1 MRARTFLLLFLV
13 LLLIA
18 AGVVAFLV
26 LSGDDILGALLGG
39 GAADTPAQVTPES
52 AEPGQPRP
60 TATPEFN
67 FVPVLVA
74 SMPLPVGTQI
84 ESGFVRVEMRPDDN
98 VAVRAGYIFSDPED
112 VVGRIT
118 RTRVDE
124 GQEILDSML
133 ALSTVDLASMG
144 SDLALYVNQGNVAIA
159 FPVNRYSGAAFALRP
174 GDAVDVLATVGAID
188 VDPDFKTALPN
199 FYQPV
204 SQSALQD
211 GGNFLL
217 DRGVAGRLELIPG
230 INLVATISPRGAI
243 GWDGSTLL
251 QIPRRVTQ
259 LTVQQAEVLWLGT
272 WVDPGNLNPAEVEA
286 AAGGGPPAAPAGQ
299 APAPVPTPTPLFQR
313 AEQFP
318 DVVILSLSLQDAL
331 TLKWAMDRGV
341 RMDLALRAQGDTSD
355 HSTVSISLPQLVEQG
370 GLTIPEP
377 LEFDLIPRADEV
389 EPVTLPDTP

>member
-26 LSGDDILGALLGG
+26 LSGDDVVNSLLPGG
-39 GAADTPAQVTPES
+39 DDEVAQVTPEGS
-52 AEPGQPRP
+52 EPGQPRP

-74 SMPLPVGTQI
+74 AMPLPAGTRI
-84 ESGFVRVEMRPDDN
+84 EADFVRVEMRPDDN

-118 RTRVDE
+118 RTRIDR

-159 FPVNRYSGAAFALRP
+159 FPVNRYSGAAYALRP
-174 GDAVDVLATVGAID
+174 GDTVDVLATVGVID
-188 VDPDFKTALPN
+188 IDPDFKTALPN
-199 FYQPV
+199 FFRPV
-204 SQSALQD
+204 SQIALQE
-211 GGNFLL
+211 GGTFLL
-217 DRGVAGRLELIPG
+217 NQGVEGRLELIPG
-230 INLVATISPRGAI
+230 VNLVATISPRGALT
-243 GWDGSTLL
+243 WDGSTLL

-272 WVDPGNLNPAEVEA
+272 WVDPGNLNPEEPDPA
-286 AAGGGPPAAPAGQ
+286 AAAQPAAGQPA
-299 APAPVPTPTPLFQR
+299 APVPTPTPLFMR

-389 EPVTLPDTP
+389 EPVTLPTPAP

>member
-26 LSGDDILGALLGG
+26 LSGDDIVGSLLPG
-39 GAADTPAQVTPES
+39 GADEAAQVTPEGS
-52 AEPGQPRP
+52 EPGQPRP

-67 FVPVLVA
+67 YVPVLVA
-74 SMPLPVGTQI
+74 TMPLPAGTRI
-84 ESGFVRVEMRPDDN
+84 EADFVRVEMRPDDN

-118 RTRVDE
+118 RTRIDR

-133 ALSTVDLASMG
+133 ALSTVDLASIG

-159 FPVNRYSGAAFALRP
+159 FPVNRYSGAAYAMRP
-174 GDAVDVLATVGAID
+174 GDTVDVLATVGVID
-188 VDPDFKTALPN
+188 IDPDFKTALPN
-199 FYQPV
+199 FYRPV
-204 SQSALQD
+204 SQIALQE
-211 GGNFLL
+211 GGTFLL
-217 DRGVAGRLELIPG
+217 NQGVEGRLELIPG
-230 INLVATISPRGAI
+230 VNLVATVGPRGALT
-243 GWDGSTLL
+243 WDGSTLL

-272 WVDPGNLNPAEVEA
+272 WVDPGNLNPEEVEPA
-286 AAGGGPPAAPAGQ
+286 GAQPAAGQP
-299 APAPVPTPTPLFQR
+299 PAPVPTPTPLFMR

-341 RMDLALRAQGDTSD
+341 RMDLALRAQGDTGD

-389 EPVTLPDTP
+389 EPVTLPTPAP

>member
-26 LSGDDILGALLGG
+26 LSGDSVVGSLLR
-39 GAADTPAQVTPES
+39 GAADEVVQTTPES
-52 AEPGQPRP
+52 SEPGAPPP

-67 FVPVLVA
+67 FVPVIVA
-74 SMPLPVGTQI
+74 NMPLPAGTRI
-84 ESGFVRVEMRPDDN
+84 EPDFVRIEMRPDDN
-98 VAVRAGYIFSDPED
+98 VAVRAGYIFTDPED
-112 VVGRIT
+112 VIGRIT
-118 RTRVDE
+118 RTRIDQ

-159 FPVNRYSGAAFALRP
+159 FPIDRYSGAAYALRP
-174 GDAVDVLATVGAID
+174 GDSVDVLATIGVINID
-188 VDPDFKTALPN
+188 PEFRTALPN
-199 FYQPV
+199 FYRPV
-204 SQSALQD
+204 SEILLQE
-211 GGNFLL
+211 GGEFLL
-217 DRGVAGRLELIPG
+217 NQGVEGRLELIPG
-230 INLVATISPRGAI
+230 VNLVATISPRGTLS
-243 GWDGSTLL
+243 WDGSTLL

-259 LTVQQAEVLWLGT
+259 LTVQQAEVLWTGT
-272 WVDPGNLNPAEVEA
+272 WVEPGNLNPGETD
-286 AAGGGPPAAPAGQ
+286 PAAPPPPGPDGQ
-299 APAPVPTPTPLFQR
+299 PGVPVPTPTPLFTR

-389 EPVTLPDTP
+389 EPVTLPTPQP

>member
-26 LSGDDILGALLGG
+26 LSGDNVLQSLLSGDDEV
-39 GAADTPAQVTPES
+39 AEVTPVGG
-52 AEPGQPRP
+52 EPGQPRP
-60 TATPEFN
+60 TVTPEYN
-67 FVPVLVA
+67 FIPVLVA
-74 SMPLPVGTQI
+74 SMPLPAGTRI
-84 ESGFVRVEMRPDDN
+84 EADFIRVEMRPDDN
-98 VAVRAGYIFSDPED
+98 VAVRAGYIFSDLED

-118 RTRVDE
+118 RTRIDK

-144 SDLALYVNQGNVAIA
+144 SDLALYVNQGSVAIA
-159 FPVNRYSGAAFALRP
+159 FPVTRYSGAAYALRP
-174 GDAVDVLATVGAID
+174 GDTVDVLATVGVID
-188 VDPDFKTALPN
+188 IDPDFKTALPN
-199 FYQPV
+199 FYRPV
-204 SQSALQD
+204 SQIALQE
-211 GGNFLL
+211 GGTFLL
-217 DRGVAGRLELIPG
+217 NQGVEGRLELIPG
-230 INLVATISPRGAI
+230 VNLVATISPRGALT
-243 GWDGSTLL
+243 WDGSTLL

-272 WVDPGNLNPAEVEA
+272 WVDPGNLNPEEA
-286 AAGGGPPAAPAGQ
+286 DPAAVAPVAGQ
-299 APAPVPTPTPLFQR
+299 PAVPVPTPTPLFMR

-389 EPVTLPDTP
+389 EPVTLPTGTP